1 MAHPFFDA
9 IIIGSGQAGTPLT
22 TALAKAG
29 WKTALIERAHYGGT
43 CISEGCT
50 PTKTLIASAG
60 VAHTVRHA
68 AEFGIYTSA
77 PAIDMRVIVQR
88 KDELVRSWAE
98 GDRRRLEKTE
108 NVTLFFGHARF
119 TDPHTIEIST
129 SEGTQT
135 IEGKTIFINTGGR
148 PAPPNFPGF
157 DSIPVLNSTTVMDL
171 TELPEHL
178 LIIGAGYSGLEFGQ
192 FFRRLGS
199 VVTIIDA
206 NDKFLSHED
215 RDIADEVRKVL
226 EADGIIF
233 SLGAKVT
240 AARSSSNRFEIET
253 SSGIT
258 HRCSHVLYTGGRVPN
273 SDDLGLD
280 QANIEQDERGYIR
293 VNPKLETNV
302 SGIYALGDVT
312 GAPAFTHISYDDFR
326 IVRDNLLH
334 GGNRTT
340 ENRLVPRVTF
350 IDPQLGRIG
359 LSELEAQAKGISHRV
374 ATMPMSRVARAA
386 ETGETQGLMKAI
398 IGADDKILGA
408 AIFGMQ
414 GGEIMAM
421 IEIAMIA
428 GLTTRALKDAIF
440 AHPTLGESLNNLF
453 T

>member
-1 MAHPFFDA
+1 MTHPFFDA

-29 WKTALIERAHYGGT
+29 WKTALIEQAHYGGT
-43 CISEGCT
+43 CINEGCT
-50 PTKTLIASAG
+50 PTKTLIASAR
-60 VAHTVRHA
+60 VAQVVRRA
-68 AEFGIYTSA
+68 AEFGIHTSMPSIDL
-77 PAIDMRVIVQR
+77 PAIVRR
-88 KDELVRSWAE
+88 KDELVRSWSE

-119 TDPHTIEIST
+119 TDAHTIEIST
-129 SEGTQT
+129 AEGLQT

-148 PAPPNFPGF
+148 PAPPNFPGA

-178 LIIGAGYSGLEFGQ
+178 LIIGGGYSGLEFGQ
-192 FFRRLGS
+192 LFCRLGS
-199 VVTIIDA
+199 RVTIIDA

-215 RDIADEVRKVL
+215 RDIADAVRKVL
-226 EADGIIF
+226 EAEGITF

-240 AARSSSNRFEIET
+240 AARTSSNMFEVET
-253 SSGIT
+253 SDGVT
-258 HRCSHVLYTGGRVPN
+258 HRCSHVLFTGGRVPN

-280 QANIEQDERGYIR
+280 RAGIERNERGFIR

-302 SGIYALGDVT
+302 NGIYALGDVT
-312 GAPAFTHISYDDFR
+312 GSPAFTHISYDDFR

-334 GGNRTT
+334 GANRTT
-340 ENRLVPRVTF
+340 EGRLVPRVTF

-359 LSELEAQAKGISHRV
+359 LSESEAQAQGIAHRV
-374 ATMPMSRVARAA
+374 AAMPMSRVARAT

-398 IGADDKILGA
+398 VGADDKILGA
-408 AIFGMQ
+408 AVFGTQ

-440 AHPTLGESLNNLF
+440 AHPTLAESLNNLF